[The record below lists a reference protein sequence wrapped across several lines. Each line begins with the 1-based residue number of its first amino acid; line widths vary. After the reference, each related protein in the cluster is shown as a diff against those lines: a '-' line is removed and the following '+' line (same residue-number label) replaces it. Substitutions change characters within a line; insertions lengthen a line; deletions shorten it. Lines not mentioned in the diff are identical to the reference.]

1 MTIKVITANPTAHEP
16 EKPKTEKQSGKAQD
30 VLGQISPCWYSTFRS
45 VTLSSPWWDR
55 ACGWLAEQMGS
66 PSLKFSVMWK
76 GKDQNT
82 ATGYAQKELGCERTW
97 KAVPVTDFMFSEGSP
112 QLLKQLRKVRK

>member
-1 MTIKVITANPTAHEP
+1 
-16 EKPKTEKQSGKAQD
+16 
-30 VLGQISPCWYSTFRS
+30 
-45 VTLSSPWWDR
+45 
-55 ACGWLAEQMGS
+55 
-66 PSLKFSVMWK
+66 MWK

-82 ATGYAQKELGCERTW
+82 DPGYAQKELGCERTW